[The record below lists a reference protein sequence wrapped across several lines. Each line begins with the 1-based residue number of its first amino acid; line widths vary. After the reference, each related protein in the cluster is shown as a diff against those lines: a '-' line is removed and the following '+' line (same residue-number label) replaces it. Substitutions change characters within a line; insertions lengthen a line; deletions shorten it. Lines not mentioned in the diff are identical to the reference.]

1 VGLQD
6 PSAAVPKPHQCV
18 VEELEEL
25 EELEEEEVVVV
36 LLINGMAKAELA
48 RAATMKETEACIL
61 KDE

>member
-25 EELEEEEVVVV
+25 EAEEVVVL